1 MTSEIVTALIC
12 ILGAL
17 LAIFIALLQIRQELR
32 YLWDEGIHEC
42 IGMEIHKEDVEKI
55 TKLVIDEL
63 KRQSITIRE
72 DK

>member
-42 IGMEIHKEDVEKI
+42 IGMEIHEEDVEKI
-55 TKLVIDEL
+55 IKLVIDEL